1 LAVANWADDDPWR
14 RRMRDPAVRKD
25 RAELERLA
33 TEEIVHLTGKDE
45 GQPQP
50 RANLVLLG
58 VLLRSAGMRATA
70 ERLLRHVQQRHPDDF
85 RVNFTLARTL
95 DSQQPD
101 LAAEAVGFYRAA
113 LALRPESAKAYN
125 NLGLLWKGLRGPAE
139 GEPAY
144 RQAILVQPTYALA
157 YNNLGNLLREQQKPA
172 EAEAVYRQAI
182 LVQPHDAKAYYN
194 LGLLLKA

>member
-1 LAVANWADDDPWR
+1 LVAALDDWAFVKERLRVGSGEPLLAVANWADDDPWR

-85 RVNFTLARTL
+85 RINFTLAGTL
-95 DSQQPD
+95 DSKKPE

-113 LALRPESAKAYN
+113 LALRPENAKAYN
-125 NLGLLWKGLRGPAE
+125 NLGLLLREQKRPAE
-139 GEPAY
+139 AETTY
-144 RQAILVQPTYALA
+144 RQAIQVQPNYALA
-157 YNNLGNLLREQQKPA
+157 YNNLGNLL
-172 EAEAVYRQAI
+172 
-182 LVQPHDAKAYYN
+182 
-194 LGLLLKA
+194 